1 MVFTH
6 RLIESAQRAV
16 KRILLLASY
25 ALVIIYQF
33 LPSQSQTMV
42 IKQVGCLCASGKK
55 NFETCNFAL
64 LHIHWHCTNINL
76 RSAVAKH
83 LLQMSAHVRSTSEI
97 ASLKLFISQCADS
110 DLSDLF
116 TKMLYLVKS
125 TRILHRT
132 DPRGFN
138 PRYPHC
144 IVYCKWM
151 NYLYENCR
159 FVYFPCSV
167 IFVSWNSNRRFTWL

>member
-1 MVFTH
+1 MF
-6 RLIESAQRAV
+6 
-16 KRILLLASY
+16 
-25 ALVIIYQF
+25 
-33 LPSQSQTMV
+33 
-42 IKQVGCLCASGKK
+42 IKQVSCLCPSGKK
-55 NFETCNFAL
+55 NFETCNFPL

-83 LLQMSAHVRSTSEI
+83 LLQMSAHVRSTTEF
-97 ASLKLFISQCADS
+97 ASLKLFISECADS
-110 DLSDLF
+110 DLLEMC

-125 TRILHRT
+125 TRILHRAS
-132 DPRGFN
+132 RGFN
-138 PRYPHC
+138 PRHPHC

-167 IFVSWNSNRRFTWL
+167 IFVSWNSNRFT